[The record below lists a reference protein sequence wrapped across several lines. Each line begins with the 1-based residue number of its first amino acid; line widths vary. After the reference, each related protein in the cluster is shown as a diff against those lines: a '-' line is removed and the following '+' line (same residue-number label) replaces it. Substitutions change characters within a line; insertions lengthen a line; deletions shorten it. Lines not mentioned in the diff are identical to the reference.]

1 MSESIQNSTLF
12 SGNIFIFSAF
22 DVGDDI
28 NLDKVASL
36 PTIKTAPIALP
47 KNFKNYH
54 TPLAIDVPY
63 TDAIHKKAAS
73 CKIHNFGAI
82 SFIYKVPFVS
92 TLNDLS
98 NTLQKVVNE
107 HLEQSSTD
115 VKNLFNLIDRY
126 ITKPKFFD
134 TRSSYTVIQVDPL
147 PEHISV
153 AQLQETYG
161 STIASMLRFETEILS
176 EEQKND
182 ILDSAIGYFRGD
194 LIIVDTDATFAY
206 ESDFPEVE
214 DFFEFANI
222 QQLELR
228 FFDRFLDAQLNKIY
242 EGSTQKLPLKS
253 YLPFIGIAHDP
264 VADLGKIKVDISV
277 ICERLEG
284 SLKVGGDPYFSELY
298 GLLVQK
304 LDLKNWQHGIDRK
317 LSIIHDIR
325 IVYQHKTDAVREDLL
340 SVLVILLI
348 FIELI
353 IGILN
358 YIKVD
363 GH

>member
-1 MSESIQNSTLF
+1 MPDSIKNSALF
-12 SGNIFIFSAF
+12 TGNIFIFSAF
-22 DVGDDI
+22 DVGDDV
-28 NLDKVASL
+28 NLDAIAAL
-36 PTIKTAPIALP
+36 QTIKTVPFSLP

-54 TPLAIDVPY
+54 TPLAIEIPTADIQY
-63 TDAIHKKAAS
+63 KKAIS

-82 SFIYKVPFVS
+82 SLIYKVPFVS
-92 TLNDLS
+92 TLHDLS
-98 NTLQKVVNE
+98 KTLQKVVTE
-107 HLEQSSTD
+107 HLEQSSSD
-115 VKNLFNLIDRY
+115 VKMLFNQIDRH

-134 TRSSYTVIQVDPL
+134 TRSSYTVIQVDPQ

-161 STIASMLRFETEILS
+161 STIASMLRFETETLS

-206 ESDFPEVE
+206 ESDFLEVQ

-242 EGSTQKLPLKS
+242 EEGTQKLPLKS
-253 YLPFIGIAHDP
+253 YLPFIGIAKDP

-284 SLKVGGDPYFSELY
+284 SIKIGGDPYFAELY

-304 LDLKNWQHGIDRK
+304 LDLKNWQQGIDRK
-317 LSIIHDIR
+317 LRIIHDIR
-325 IVYQHKTDAVREDLL
+325 VVYQHKTDAVREDLL
-340 SVLVILLI
+340 SILVILLI
-348 FIELI
+348 FIELV

-358 YIKVD
+358 YIKVG

>member
-1 MSESIQNSTLF
+1 MTESSKSTTLF
-12 SGNIFIFSAF
+12 SGSIYIFSAF

-28 NLDKVASL
+28 NLEKVASL
-36 PTIKTAPIALP
+36 SGVKTLPQALP
-47 KNFKNYH
+47 KHFKTYH
-54 TPLAIDVPY
+54 TPLALDTSADIIKR
-63 TDAIHKKAAS
+63 ASS

-82 SFIYKVPFVS
+82 SLVYKIPFVS
-92 TLNDLS
+92 TLNDIS
-98 NTLQKVVNE
+98 KTLPKIVNE
-107 HLEQSSTD
+107 YYEQSSSD
-115 VKNLFNLIDRY
+115 VKTVFNAIDRY
-126 ITKPKFFD
+126 ITKPRFFD
-134 TRSSYTVIQVDPL
+134 IRSLYTVIQVDPQPDL
-147 PEHISV
+147 ISV
-153 AQLQETYG
+153 AQLQENYG
-161 STIASMLRFETEILS
+161 SLIASLLRFETESLS

-206 ESDFPEVE
+206 ESDFQEVQ

-242 EGSTQKLPLKS
+242 EEGSTQRLPIKS

-284 SLKVGGDPYFSELY
+284 SVKVGGDPYFSELY
-298 GLLVQK
+298 ALLIKK
-304 LDLKNWQHGIDRK
+304 LDLQNWQIAIDRK

-325 IVYQHKTDAVREDLL
+325 IVYQHKTDAVREDML
-340 SVLVILLI
+340 SMLVILLI
-348 FIELI
+348 FIELV
-353 IGILN
+353 IGVLN
-358 YIKVD
+358 YIKGS